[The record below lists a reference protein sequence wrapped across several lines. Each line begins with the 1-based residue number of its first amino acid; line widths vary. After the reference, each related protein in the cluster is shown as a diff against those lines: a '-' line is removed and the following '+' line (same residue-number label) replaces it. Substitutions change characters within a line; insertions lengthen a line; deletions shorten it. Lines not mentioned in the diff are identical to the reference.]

1 MTHEGQ
7 SAARASGGCFVMGQA
22 AGTAAAALGSGSFA
36 AVDVPKLQQT
46 LAADGVDLDR

>member
-1 MTHEGQ
+1 
-7 SAARASGGCFVMGQA
+7 MGQA